1 MEFRHLRY
9 FVAVAEELHFGRA
22 AKRLRIAQPPLSL
35 QIRRLEEEIGV
46 QLFYR
51 TKRRVLLTDA
61 GRAFLQE
68 ARRTLAQMQRGVHVA
83 QQTGRGEMGA
93 LSMGFINAAIYSILP
108 EILRIFRARFPQVA
122 LALHELTTEEQVV
135 DLLEGR
141 VDVGFVRPPIRED
154 TLNSMVVL
162 REPFVVALPETHP
175 LAEQAEI
182 PLKELADAAFLMAT
196 RHHGPSLYD
205 QIIGLC
211 QKAGFTPRVVQE
223 ADRMQTIVGL
233 VAAEIGVA
241 LVPGSMQH
249 LRRAGVVYRPIM
261 QSDSTLEI
269 AVAWR
274 KEDPSPCLRSLLN
287 VISETGMPQLSR

>member
-1 MEFRHLRY
+1 MELRHLRY

-35 QIRRLEEEIGV
+35 QIRQLEEEIGV
-46 QLFYR
+46 QLFHR

-68 ARRTLAQMQRGVHVA
+68 ARKTLAQVQRAVQVA
-83 QQTGRGEMGA
+83 QQTGRGEVGA
-93 LSMGFINAAIYSILP
+93 LSIGFINAAIYSLLP
-108 EILRIFRARFPQVA
+108 EILRIFRTRFPQVA
-122 LALHELTTEEQVV
+122 LTLHELTTEEQVV

-141 VDVGFVRPPIRED
+141 IDIGFLRPPIRAD
-154 TLNSMVVL
+154 NLNSMVVL
-162 REPFVVALPETHP
+162 REPFVVALPEAHP

-182 PLKELADAAFLMAT
+182 PLRELADAAFLMAT

-205 QIIGLC
+205 QIISLC
-211 QKAGFTPRVVQE
+211 QKAGFTPKVVQE

-233 VAAEIGVA
+233 VAAGIGVA

-249 LRRAGVVYRPIM
+249 LKRAGVVYRPIKH
-261 QSDSTLEI
+261 SDSTLEI
-269 AVAWR
+269 AIAWR
-274 KEDPSPCLRSLLN
+274 KDDPSPCLRTLLE
-287 VISETGMPQLSR
+287 VVSETRATQTA